1 MNQFEFLPLV
11 AVGQYFP
18 TGSLLHR
25 RDARARLLFFSGFI
39 LALTFSPSTPGLI
52 AGLLLAILGI
62 MLSKVSLRYALR
74 GLLAPLPFLVF
85 IAILQILFFSTTK
98 NTVVYFQWW
107 IIHITLAGLW
117 SAFVLMVRFVA
128 LILSLSW
135 MSFCLS
141 TSEAITGLSDLL
153 RPLNKIGIHTM
164 DFVMI
169 FQVAMRFL
177 PLLAQSA
184 ERIAK
189 AQASRGAEWGSG
201 RASLVSQVKRI
212 VPLIVPLFLISLRR
226 AETMALAMDAR
237 AYGLKN
243 QRTSLYQLRFAWKD
257 VLFLL
262 IGVGC
267 VGLILF
273 L

>member
-1 MNQFEFLPLV
+1 MSQFEFLPLV

-18 TGSLLHR
+18 TGSLLHQ
-25 RDARARLLFFSGFI
+25 RDARARLLFFAGFI

-52 AGLLLAILGI
+52 AGLLLAMLGI
-62 MLSKVSLRYALR
+62 LLSKVSLRYALK
-74 GLLAPLPFLVF
+74 GLLAPLPFLIF

-98 NTVVYFQWW
+98 NTTIYFQWW

-117 SAFVLMVRFVA
+117 SALVLMVRFVA

-153 RPLNKIGIHTM
+153 RPLNKIGVHTM

-189 AQASRGAEWGSG
+189 AQASRGAEWGG
-201 RASLVSQVKRI
+201 KGGLISQVKRI
-212 VPLIVPLFLISLRR
+212 MPLIVPLFLISLRR

-243 QRTSLYQLRFAWKD
+243 QRTSLYRLRFAWQD

-262 IGVGC
+262 IGIGC

>member
-18 TGSLLHR
+18 TGSLLHQ
-25 RDARARLLFFSGFI
+25 RDARARLLFFAGFI

-52 AGLLLAILGI
+52 AGLLLAVLGI
-62 MLSKVSLRYALR
+62 LLSKVSLRYALK
-74 GLLAPLPFLVF
+74 GLLAPLPFLIF

-98 NTVVYFQWW
+98 NTAVYFQWW

-117 SAFVLMVRFVA
+117 TALVLMVRFVA

-153 RPLNKIGIHTM
+153 RPLNKIGVYTM

-189 AQASRGAEWGSG
+189 AQASRGAEWGG
-201 RASLVSQVKRI
+201 KGGLISQVKRI

-243 QRTSLYQLRFAWKD
+243 QRTSLYRLYFVWQD
-257 VLFLL
+257 GLFLL
-262 IGVGC
+262 IGIGC